1 MPTNIDTHTQDM
13 SRTPTL
19 TLKANLDLEHDLEH
33 DLSHDAHPDGPREHG
48 KEKKFIFNSPK
59 KEKKMAG
66 LQVTQSVKGLDS
78 LGPMH
83 QLTFDLLKLGPIF
96 FK

>member
-1 MPTNIDTHTQDM
+1 MTLNMTLATMPIQMGHVNTE
-13 SRTPTL
+13 
-19 TLKANLDLEHDLEH
+19 K
-33 DLSHDAHPDGPREHG
+33 
-48 KEKKFIFNSPK
+48 KKKFIFNSPK
-59 KEKKMAG
+59 KKKKMGG

-96 FK
+96 FQITP

>member
-33 DLSHDAHPDGPREHG
+33 DLSHDAHPDGPREHR
-48 KEKKFIFNSPK
+48 KEKKVHLQLPEKRK
-59 KEKKMAG
+59 KWGAYK
-66 LQVTQSVKGLDS
+66 
-78 LGPMH
+78 
-83 QLTFDLLKLGPIF
+83 
-96 FK
+96 

>member
-1 MPTNIDTHTQDM
+1 MPTNVDTHTQDM

-19 TLKANLDLEHDLEH
+19 TLKANLNLEHDLEH
-33 DLSHDAHPDGPREHG
+33 GLSHDAHPDGPREHG
-48 KEKKFIFNSPK
+48 KEKSSSSAPRK
-59 KEKKMAG
+59 KKKKMGG

-78 LGPMH
+78 LGPMY
-83 QLTFDLLKLGPIF
+83 QLAYDLLKLGPIF